1 MLTCSQL
8 LVWLPQCLHADML
21 TCSFGIIQKTNL
33 SPREQRWL
41 ISKAAGTMEEAPWDP
56 LKLWCGNLRSDVAA
70 GEILA
75 AFEEEGVW
83 GITSVYPFPRG
94 ERDACAF
101 LTFENTQQARFA
113 IAQLN
118 GWAIPAVSSGIQG
131 LAIRFTNAPAG
142 KGKGKSKAKNMYSY
156 ENMVDHGAHG
166 HMLSEPPVAEV
177 EVASPDQGKPRA
189 LMEAELGTKER
200 FDQALADGDIVEIII
215 IDKGKKF
222 YQYRE
227 LEVAHIKGKKKEGK
241 TKRDMPMT
249 DEQEKEWNDCLEAL
263 NWNFEASDAV
273 EENLALGD
281 VPKKVTKAMDKA
293 YKQIMEQVKK
303 SQKLCDAF
311 KGKGSSLGSS
321 GMSMVDKLKSAL
333 VDTKTSGH
341 TLDTFITMGVDESKG
356 TLTVSAVKGK
366 LNEAAVHL
374 KELLTQTK
382 FCKTLLSK

>member
-1 MLTCSQL
+1 
-8 LVWLPQCLHADML
+8 
-21 TCSFGIIQKTNL
+21 
-33 SPREQRWL
+33 
-41 ISKAAGTMEEAPWDP
+41 MEEAPWDP

-118 GWAIPAVSSGIQG
+118 GWAIPAVSSGTQG

-189 LMEAELGTKER
+189 LMEAELGSKEL
-200 FDQALADGDIVEIII
+200 FDQGLADGDILEIIF
-215 IDKGKKF
+215 KGQKL

-227 LEVAHIKGKKKEGK
+227 FDKPVAEVEVAVPPPPPPPPPVQRAVPEPPW
-241 TKRDMPMT
+241 KRARPPAPQPPAAAQPPAHEPPQHLLDAAHE
-249 DEQEKEWNDCLEAL
+249 DEVAEEV
-263 NWNFEASDAV
+263 ASDECVAV
-273 EENLALGD
+273 S
-281 VPKKVTKAMDKA
+281 PVTD
-293 YKQIMEQVKK
+293 
-303 SQKLCDAF
+303 
-311 KGKGSSLGSS
+311 
-321 GMSMVDKLKSAL
+321 
-333 VDTKTSGH
+333 DTEG
-341 TLDTFITMGVDESKG
+341 
-356 TLTVSAVKGK
+356 
-366 LNEAAVHL
+366 EA
-374 KELLTQTK
+374 
-382 FCKTLLSK
+382 